1 MPPDLIL
8 TMMGPWSRQAE
19 QYAPYVTTVS
29 TERKSEATALTWAA
43 VNNNPLAHV
52 HMSSAADHMR

>member
-1 MPPDLIL
+1 
-8 TMMGPWSRQAE
+8 MMGPWSRQAE

-52 HMSSAADHMR
+52 HVSSAADHMR